1 MRIGSLL
8 LAAVLLAGAVGAG
21 EFVQVPVGG
30 HAAVAVPLRFE
41 QRDLERRAE
50 MLAQFNIIAVYDQ
63 EFPDRRLGNV
73 SGKVLVMRDHRSTT
87 VAFYYPE
94 GGRRRGRS
102 YALQGSPVVLPLTA
116 TLSMDVHPNYRVPC
130 VTVQFPGVAEQ
141 RRIFLID
148 GVVNQDKVIIAQAP
162 QVIERQE
169 YWHREPLPPP
179 PPPRRGPAFDWRGL
193 VTGVLDAT
201 ARSFR

>member
-8 LAAVLLAGAVGAG
+8 LAAVLLASAASAG

-30 HAAVAVPLRFE
+30 HSAVAVPLRFQ
-41 QRDLERRAE
+41 QRDLERRGE

-63 EFPDRRLGNV
+63 EFPDSRLGKV

-87 VAFYYPE
+87 LAFYYPE
-94 GGRRRGRS
+94 GGRRRS
-102 YALQGSPVVLPLTA
+102 HNYVLQGSPVVLPLTA
-116 TLSMDVHPNYRVPC
+116 TLAMDVHPQYRVPC

-148 GVVNQDKVIIAQAP
+148 GVVNQDQVIITQAP
-162 QVIERQE
+162 RVVERHE
-169 YWHREPLPPP
+169 YWHREPAPPP
-179 PPPRRGPAFDWRGL
+179 PPHRRGPAFDWRGL